1 MFKRLLI
8 VAVLFSHIGHAEPVR
23 LIFDTDMGNDID
35 DAMALAM
42 IHNLEKRGACQLL
55 AVTSTKD
62 HPKSAAFI
70 DALNTFY
77 ERPDIPIG
85 AVRNGVTPQL
95 GKYNG
100 LADKTHL
107 DGSLVYP
114 HDLRS
119 GEDAPEAV
127 ALLRK
132 TLAAQPDRSVSIVQV
147 GFFTN
152 LARLLQSEPDH
163 YSPLAGPE
171 LVAKKVKS
179 LVIMAGAFQTIRDN
193 TRHLEYNVRMD
204 IPSAQEFAKNWTAPL
219 IWSGFEIG
227 IAAAYPWQS
236 IMEDYNYVENHPVK
250 EGYLDYVPQHPHD
263 RPTWDLTA
271 VLAAVYPDR
280 GYFDL
285 SAPGTVAIEDDGAT
299 RFDLDYNGL
308 HHFLKMDDRQTA
320 RVREACVQL
329 SSEPPQL
336 KSSHD

>member
-1 MFKRLLI
+1 MNIRILLI
-8 VAVLFSHIGHAEPVR
+8 TTLITVVAQAEPVR

-42 IHNLEKRGACQLL
+42 IHNLEKRGACELL
-55 AVTSTKD
+55 AVTTTKD

-77 ERPDIPIG
+77 GKPNIPIG
-85 AVRNGVTPQL
+85 AVRNGVTPNL
-95 GKYNG
+95 GKFNG
-100 LADKTHL
+100 LADKVHA
-107 DGSLVYP
+107 DGTLVYP

-119 GEDAPEAV
+119 GDDALEAV
-127 ALLRK
+127 TLLRK
-132 TLAAQPDRSVSIVQV
+132 TLAAQPDRSVAIVQV

-152 LARLLQSEPDH
+152 LSRLLKSKPDD
-163 YSPLAGPE
+163 YSSLAGPE
-171 LVAKKVKS
+171 LVAKKVKA

-193 TRHLEYNVRMD
+193 TRYLEYNVKMD
-204 IPSAQEFAKNWTAPL
+204 IPSAQAFAEDWTAPL

-250 EGYLDYVPQHPHD
+250 EGYLAYVPQHPHD

-280 GYFDL
+280 GYFEL

-299 RFDLDYNGL
+299 RFDLHKEGL
-308 HHFLKMDDRQTA
+308 HHFLKMNSQQTE

-329 SSEPPQL
+329 SSEPPQ
-336 KSSHD
+336 

>member
-1 MFKRLLI
+1 MKAPLILATALVLLT
-8 VAVLFSHIGHAEPVR
+8 VLHAEPVR

-42 IHNLEKRGACQLL
+42 IHNLEKRGACELL

-77 ERPDIPIG
+77 GRPDIPIG
-85 AVRNGVTPQL
+85 VVRDGVTPAL
-95 GKYNG
+95 GKYLG
-100 LADKTHL
+100 LADKTHA
-107 DGSLVYP
+107 DGTLVYP

-132 TLAAQPDRSVSIVQV
+132 TLAAQPDRSVTIVQV

-152 LARLLQSEPDH
+152 LSRLLKSAPDE
-163 YSPLAGPE
+163 YSDLAGPE
-171 LVAKKVKS
+171 LVERKVKA

-193 TRHLEYNVRMD
+193 TRYLEYNVRLD
-204 IPSAQEFAKNWTAPL
+204 IPSAQEFTKNWTAPL

-236 IMEDYNYVENHPVK
+236 IMEDYEYLENHPIK
-250 EGYLDYVPQHPHD
+250 EGYLDYAPRQPHD

-285 SAPGTVAIEDDGAT
+285 SAPGTVTVEDDGAT
-299 RFDLDYNGL
+299 RFDPDPNGL
-308 HHFLKMDDRQTA
+308 HHFLKMSAGQTE
-320 RVREACVQL
+320 RVREACVML
-329 SSEPPQL
+329 CVEPP
-336 KSSHD
+336 HRNEG

>member
-1 MFKRLLI
+1 MHINPLLLLI
-8 VAVLFSHIGHAEPVR
+8 SLLSMFQLVVTAEPVR

-42 IHNLEKRGACQLL
+42 IHSLEARGACKLL

-62 HPKSAAFI
+62 HPKSVAYI
-70 DALNTFY
+70 DALNTFCGK
-77 ERPDIPIG
+77 PDIPIG
-85 AVRNGVTPQL
+85 AVRNGVTPKP
-95 GKYNG
+95 GKY
-100 LADKTHL
+100 LQVADETNP

-132 TLAAQPDRSVSIVQV
+132 TLAAQPDHSVAIVQV

-152 LARLLQSEPDH
+152 LARLLKSEPDEF
-163 YSPLAGPE
+163 SKLAGPE

-193 TRHLEYNVRMD
+193 TRHLEYNVKMD
-204 IPSAQEFAKNWTAPL
+204 IPPAQEFARNWTAPL

-236 IMEDYNYVENHPVK
+236 IMEDFNYAERHVIK
-250 EGYLDYVPQHPHD
+250 ESYLAYVPQHPHD

-280 GYFDL
+280 GYFDY
-285 SAPGTVAIEDDGAT
+285 SVPGKVVVEDDSAT
-299 RFDLDYNGL
+299 RFIPNKKGK
-308 HHFLKMDDRQTA
+308 HKFLIMNEVQTA
-320 RVREACVQL
+320 RVREAFVQL
-329 SSEPPQL
+329 CSEPPN
-336 KSSHD
+336 

>member
-1 MFKRLLI
+1 MKICFLLI
-8 VAVLFSHIGHAEPVR
+8 TTLIMVAAQAEPVR

-42 IHNLEKRGACQLL
+42 IHNLEKRGACKLL

-77 ERPDIPIG
+77 GKPDIPIG
-85 AVRNGVTPQL
+85 AVRNGVTPHL

-100 LADKTHL
+100 LADKVHA
-107 DGSLVYP
+107 DGTLVYP

-127 ALLRK
+127 ALLRQ
-132 TLAAQPDRSVSIVQV
+132 TLAAQPDRSVAIVQV

-152 LARLLQSEPDH
+152 LSRLLKSQPDK

-171 LVAKKVKS
+171 LVAKKVKT

-193 TRHLEYNVRMD
+193 TRHLEYNVKMD
-204 IPSAQEFAKNWTAPL
+204 IPSAQEFAKDWTAPL

-236 IMEDYNYVENHPVK
+236 IMEDYNYVENHLVK
-250 EGYLDYVPQHPHD
+250 EGYLAYVPQQPHD

-285 SAPGTVAIEDDGAT
+285 SAPGTVAIENDGAT
-299 RFDLDYNGL
+299 RFDLDKDGL
-308 HHFLKMDDRQTA
+308 HHFLKMNSQQTE

-329 SSEPPQL
+329 ASEPPQ
-336 KSSHD
+336 